1 MQIILKDFNFVLKL
15 LQVAG
20 VDILFLWESHTIY
33 RSSYIFGD
41 GNLDFFTD

>member
-20 VDILFLWESHTIY
+20 VDILFFMGKLY
-33 RSSYIFGD
+33 Y
-41 GNLDFFTD
+41 L